1 MFFNFYNFTSLNSTY
16 QEKLKEQ
23 LMSALRQRRNLCAI
37 TENKCWRELPIE
49 LVESIL
55 SKDDLPIASE
65 AEVLTLIAQWL
76 GRRRRSKEDVARLL
90 GTFRKS
96 DSILVRVSDIEALMQ
111 ALGYDVF
118 SAKEPRTG
126 SMVWDPAFVVHR
138 QEQAAGKSSSFT
150 ETSGSNEPQEGDPGE
165 ICHQL
170 GSKDILQQEP
180 GWMHPGVHRCHVT
193 LTCNS
198 WSHRERRLLR
208 NPGSAANHK
217 RAFEYSPSE
226 RLPAAG
232 RVRSPSP
239 PLERHFQVRM
249 PPLEAPETRD
259 FGERQ
264 NQMQDKIDHEIVDHQ
279 IICGVSSGPHQR
291 HGVRFSQR
299 VRNAIYL
306 VEDLNGKQTLNIGGT
321 TTSVNFHLEL
331 QIGEA
336 STCGISKCRF
346 ALLRNQ
352 HPLMQEWFD
361 VSAKVPLKF
370 YIASACFDVNTS
382 YTVSMRW
389 HSPEDQQKHHSGRHF
404 YIGS

>member
-1 MFFNFYNFTSLNSTY
+1 
-16 QEKLKEQ
+16 
-23 LMSALRQRRNLCAI
+23 MSALCQRRNLCAI
-37 TENKCWRELPIE
+37 TENECWRELPIE

-55 SKDDLPIASE
+55 AKDDLPIASE

-76 GRRRRSKEDVARLL
+76 GRRRRSKADVARLL
-90 GTFRKS
+90 GTFRKC
-96 DSILVRVSDIEALMQ
+96 DSILVRVSDIENLMQ
-111 ALGYDVF
+111 ALGYDAF
-118 SAKEPRTG
+118 SSEEPRTG
-126 SMVWDPAFVVHR
+126 SAVWDPAFVVHR
-138 QEQAAGKSSSFT
+138 QEAAAGKAGSWM
-150 ETSGSNEPQEGDPGE
+150 ETSGSNGLAVPQEGDPGE

-170 GSKDILQQEP
+170 GTKDILQQEP

-193 LTCNS
+193 LSCSS

-208 NPGSAANHK
+208 NPGSGAVQK
-217 RAFEYSPSE
+217 RAFETSASQ

-239 PLERHFQVRM
+239 PVERHFQVRM
-249 PPLEAPETRD
+249 PPLEAPEPRD

-264 NQMQDKIDHEIVDHQ
+264 NLSQDKIDHEIVDHQ

-306 VEDLNGKQTLNIGGT
+306 VEDLNGKQSLNIGGT
-321 TTSVNFHLEL
+321 TTTVSFHLEL

-336 STCGISKCRF
+336 SSCGISKCRF

-352 HPLMQEWFD
+352 HTLMQEWFD

-370 YIASACFDVNTS
+370 YIASSCFDVNTS

-389 HSPEDQQKHHSGRHF
+389 HSPAGQQSVSSGRHF